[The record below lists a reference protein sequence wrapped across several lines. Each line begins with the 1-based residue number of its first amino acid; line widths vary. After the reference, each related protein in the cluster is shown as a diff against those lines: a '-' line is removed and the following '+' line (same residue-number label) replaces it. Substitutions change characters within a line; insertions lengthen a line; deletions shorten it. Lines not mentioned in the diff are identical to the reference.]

1 MHVDRTASPI
11 STSNVRVHTRFDT
24 SYAYD
29 SGIFNLLKMMFDGK
43 TTDHH
48 CRDEDHPSRHFVD
61 RLAGPVSSSPAK
73 DRPPHNEV

>member
-1 MHVDRTASPI
+1 
-11 STSNVRVHTRFDT
+11 
-24 SYAYD
+24 
-29 SGIFNLLKMMFDGK
+29 MMFDGK

-48 CRDEDHPSRHFVD
+48 CRDEDHLSRHFVD